1 MTSDALFSEDNN
13 LPAHAYRRFPLW
25 FGQGHILHLKKSQ
38 SVLQKDRESKTVRGI
53 DRVSARTWMKER
65 KRWNSTP
72 LHSGCHTNAERRKR
86 GGYSVLWLKRLLC
99 SFSLFSPPAFNS
111 DSRRVEAHSHHTLES
126 RLRID
131 DNQRPAVHQTWLSG
145 GCLYPDELL
154 TTKSWQSNT
163 SLD

>member
-1 MTSDALFSEDNN
+1 MHCSQRTITYPLTPTGDFRFDLVRVIFCIW
-13 LPAHAYRRFPLW
+13 RRARVCC
-25 FGQGHILHLKKSQ
+25 KKT
-38 SVLQKDRESKTVRGI
+38 ESKTVRGI

-145 GCLYPDELL
+145 GCLYPAELL
-154 TTKSWQSNT
+154 TTKSWQSNM